1 MIGSLKGKSKPREGC
16 SHPHST
22 RAPVSLQSTE
32 QQPRVFFSEL
42 KQKRLQAAEFSQHT
56 RNSIPGREGFSR
68 PSVCYS
74 KVRKCFENYL
84 QAGHGVLSC
93 PIRMGI
99 NSSALSV
106 AGTLTQGDH
115 FYPLSPKNMNPLLP
129 KSQSNLS
136 FTHWCASR
144 HGLCTSKRHALKSG
158 PFSDKSFS

>member
-1 MIGSLKGKSKPREGC
+1 MKGKSKPREGC

-42 KQKRLQAAEFSQHT
+42 KQKRLQAAEFNQHT

-68 PSVCYS
+68 PSVRYS

-99 NSSALSV
+99 NGSALSV
-106 AGTLTQGDH
+106 AGTLTRGDH

-144 HGLCTSKRHALKSG
+144 HGLCTSKRHTLKSG
-158 PFSDKSFS
+158 PFSDKSSS